1 MKILHFISLT
11 GIGGVQTQFT
21 ASFLELQKVDHRN
34 DHIIVTKSIDQQYR
48 LADVPIK
55 NLNNFKDRLY
65 ILTLIILSRNI
76 LHVYNR
82 TSSKWLRLLKL
93 IAVRSKLILHERG
106 NLWNAKGAQIK
117 LSSNNCHIA
126 DMIVCNSN
134 ATAQFVRKRCGVD
147 EGKIRIVHNGVNDYG
162 QIIGPQFDKY
172 QSDQI
177 KIAFIGR
184 IEPHKGLIYLLEA
197 MKHLSD
203 QHYILNIV
211 GDGNL
216 RKEYE
221 IEYRKSK
228 NINFL
233 GRKDNIIEYLKSEI
247 DILVIPSIREPL
259 GNVCIEAGLAGVAV
273 LAANVDG
280 IPEVIQDGVSGMLIN
295 PTLELENNFR
305 EDGGGV
311 IPEYVYDPKSGE
323 LVKPKALN
331 PADISS
337 ALEQLSRNKHLRT
350 QLATNLHRKVV
361 QFFSIQHYTQQ
372 LIKIYDE
379 V

>member
-1 MKILHFISLT
+1 M
-11 GIGGVQTQFT
+11 
-21 ASFLELQKVDHRN
+21 
-34 DHIIVTKSIDQQYR
+34 
-48 LADVPIK
+48 
-55 NLNNFKDRLY
+55 
-65 ILTLIILSRNI
+65 
-76 LHVYNR
+76 
-82 TSSKWLRLLKL
+82 
-93 IAVRSKLILHERG
+93 
-106 NLWNAKGAQIK
+106 
-117 LSSNNCHIA
+117 
-126 DMIVCNSN
+126 
-134 ATAQFVRKRCGVD
+134 
-147 EGKIRIVHNGVNDYG
+147 
-162 QIIGPQFDKY
+162 
-172 QSDQI
+172 
-177 KIAFIGR
+177 
-184 IEPHKGLIYLLEA
+184 
-197 MKHLSD
+197 
-203 QHYILNIV
+203 NIV